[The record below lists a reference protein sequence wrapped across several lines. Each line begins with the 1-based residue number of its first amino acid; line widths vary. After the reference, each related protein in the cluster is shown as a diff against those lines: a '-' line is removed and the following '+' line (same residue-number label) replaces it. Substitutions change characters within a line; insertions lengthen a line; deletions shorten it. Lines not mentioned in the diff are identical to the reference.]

1 MLPIGPI
8 RRQGGLL
15 RLVLDT
21 NAWIDWLAFD
31 DPATHAIAAAQADGR
46 AKIFIDA
53 PCEAELARALG
64 YDLGKR
70 SLDAAAQAACLARL
84 RALVSAADGPR
95 HAPMPLPQCR
105 DRDDQKFLEWS
116 IACGAT
122 VLVSRDRALLELG
135 RRRVRRLPFE
145 ILTPAALSHRLLSG

>member
-1 MLPIGPI
+1 MLPYSPD
-8 RRQGGLL
+8 RRPPDPL

-31 DPATHAIAAAQADGR
+31 DPATRAIAAAQADGR
-46 AKIFIDA
+46 AQIFIDA

-70 SLDAAAQAACLARL
+70 SLAAPAQAACLARL
-84 RALVSAADGPR
+84 RTLVRPADGVR
-95 HAPMPLPQCR
+95 HPPMPLPQCR
-105 DRDDQKFLEWS
+105 DRDDQKFLELA
-116 IACGAT
+116 IACGAD

-135 RRRVRRLPFE
+135 RRRVRRLPFD
-145 ILTPAALSHRLLSG
+145 ILTPAALSHRLVSG

>member
-1 MLPIGPI
+1 MLPYRPN
-8 RRQGGLL
+8 RRSADPL

-31 DPATHAIAAAQADGR
+31 DPATRAIAAAQAEGR
-46 AKIFIDA
+46 ARIFIDA
-53 PCEAELARALG
+53 PCVAELACALG

-70 SLDAAAQAACLARL
+70 SLDAAGQASCLARV
-84 RALVSAADGPR
+84 RVLVSAADGQR
-95 HAPMPLPQCR
+95 HLPMPLPQCR
-105 DRDDQKFLEWS
+105 DRDDQKFLELS

-145 ILTPAALSHRLLSG
+145 ILTPAAASHRLVSG